1 MERHHSTENLR
12 KEGLPSKNGR
22 SWNQR
27 YGVEHQ
33 LRRIRKFP
41 EGILPPKKVRIYRR
55 RDHFLLQWWDPG
67 EKRTQ
72 NVRVEGDL
80 VTAISQARGIDE
92 RLTHFNAAST
102 APRRVPHEQL
112 VNGFV
117 GHLRQRANAGE
128 IDVSTACRY
137 ESALRHY
144 LDFAQQ
150 PGLTAAQ
157 RYAAGIDREFQLQ
170 LGSYLNNLRIAP
182 NGRASAT
189 IRPMKG
195 QAFVLDVVRSMLEW
209 AADPERGNL
218 LPEGFR
224 NPFNQRAR
232 STQRVARD
240 PLKPPDIT
248 TKMATELVQTA
259 DRIQL
264 AIFAPLLLYGLR
276 PGELGWLF
284 AEHVQA
290 GWLSV
295 PNILELDY
303 TTKGRRDK
311 RFPLVPC
318 LANLWNLESRAGTGM
333 IYAYRAAAEG
343 QRKPP
348 LAGQSLGELTSE
360 LRNRYVVSGSGGAI
374 ERRQVRDRL
383 MKDAG
388 QLSYDHIEDEFQ
400 QLARRLRWPAG
411 ATLKDFRHLFA
422 SCLQNTGMPEF
433 YRRYL
438 MGHAFGNAPIITYTH
453 LTEEKVGEHYQRA
466 LVTELSPLVESI
478 QRRAADLGVK
488 VNA

>member
-1 MERHHSTENLR
+1 MERHQSTETWQNE
-12 KEGLPSKNGR
+12 KPASTSR

-33 LRRIRKFP
+33 LRRIHEFP
-41 EGILPPKKVRIYRR
+41 EGILPPRKVRIYRR

-72 NVRVEGDL
+72 NARVEGDL
-80 VTAISQARGIDE
+80 VTAIAQAREIDK

-102 APRRVPHEQL
+102 APRHVRHEQL

-117 GHLRQRANAGE
+117 GHLRHRADAGE
-128 IDVSTACRY
+128 IDVATVCRY

-144 LDFAQQ
+144 LDFVQQ

-170 LGSYLNNLRIAP
+170 LATYLNNLRIAP
-182 NGRASAT
+182 NGRASTT

-232 STQRVARD
+232 NTQRVARD

-248 TKMATELVQTA
+248 TKMAVELVQAA
-259 DRIQL
+259 DRFQL
-264 AIFAPLLLYGLR
+264 TIIAPLLLYGLR

-311 RFPLVPC
+311 RFPLVTC
-318 LANLWNLESRAGTGM
+318 IEALWNLKSRAATGL
-333 IYAYRAAAEG
+333 IYSHRAAIEG
-343 QRKPP
+343 HSKPP
-348 LAGQSLGELTSE
+348 LAGLSLSGLTTE
-360 LRNRYVVSGSGGAI
+360 LRKRHVASDSGGAA

-388 QLSYDHIEDEFQ
+388 QLSYDHVEDEFK
-400 QLARRLRWPAG
+400 QLARRLRWPPT

-422 SCLQNTGMPEF
+422 TCLQNTGMPEF

-453 LTEEKVGEHYQRA
+453 LSEDKVREHYQQA
-466 LVTELSPLVESI
+466 LATELAPLVEDI
-478 QRRAADLGVK
+478 ERRAGELGVK

>member
-1 MERHHSTENLR
+1 MERHQSAEICRTGKPAST
-12 KEGLPSKNGR
+12 GR

-27 YGVEHQ
+27 YGAEHR
-33 LRRIRKFP
+33 LRRIHEFP
-41 EGILPPKKVRIYRR
+41 EGIVRPTKVRVYRR
-55 RDHFLLQWWDPG
+55 RNHFILQWWDPG

-80 VTAISQARGIDE
+80 VTAIVQAREIDE
-92 RLTHFNAAST
+92 RLMHFNAAST
-102 APRRVPHEQL
+102 TQRQVRHEQL
-112 VNGFV
+112 VSGFV
-117 GHLRQRANAGE
+117 DYLRQRANAGE
-128 IDVSTACRY
+128 IDVATAYRY

-170 LGSYLNNLRIAP
+170 LASYLNNLRIAP

-232 STQRVARD
+232 NTQRVARD

-248 TKMATELVQTA
+248 TKMATELVQAA
-259 DRIQL
+259 DRFQL
-264 AIFAPLLLYGLR
+264 TLFVPLLLYGLR

-284 AEHVQA
+284 AEQIQA

-295 PNILELDY
+295 QNILELDY

-318 LANLWNLESRAGTGM
+318 LAKLWNVGSRAGTGL
-333 IYAYRAAAEG
+333 IYSHRAAAEG
-343 QRKPP
+343 QCKPP
-348 LAGQSLGELTSE
+348 LAGRSLSGLTLE
-360 LRNRYVVSGSGGAI
+360 LRNRYVAVDSGGAAQ
-374 ERRQVRDRL
+374 RRQVRDQL

-388 QLSYDHIEDEFQ
+388 QLSYDHVEDEFQ
-400 QLARRLRWPAG
+400 QLARRLRWPAA

-422 SCLQNTGMPEF
+422 TCLQNTGMPEF

-453 LTEEKVGEHYQRA
+453 LTEEKVREHYQRA
-466 LVTELSPLVESI
+466 LATELAPLVDAI
-478 QRRAADLGVK
+478 QRRAADLGVN